1 MLATMIDKTILAA
14 TSGSSDNPDALA
26 ALALSELSIAEP
38 ANSGS
43 QSELNELIDKWGR
56 TLQGVDP
63 VVVDRLATQ
72 LRAARAS
79 LDARVRPLKQAS

>member
-1 MLATMIDKTILAA
+1 MIDKTILAA
-14 TSGSSDNPDALA
+14 TSASSDNPEALT
-26 ALALSELSIAEP
+26 ALALIELSIAEP

-63 VVVDRLATQ
+63 VVVDRLTTQ
-72 LRAARAS
+72 LRAVRAS
-79 LDARVRPLKQAS
+79 LDALVTPLKQAS

>member
-1 MLATMIDKTILAA
+1 MIDKTILAA
-14 TSGSSDNPDALA
+14 TSASSDNPEALA
-26 ALALSELSIAEP
+26 ALALIELSIAEP

-63 VVVDRLATQ
+63 VVVDRLTTQ
-72 LRAARAS
+72 LRAAGAS
-79 LDARVRPLKQAS
+79 LDALVTPLKQAS

>member
-1 MLATMIDKTILAA
+1 MIDKTILAA
-14 TSGSSDNPDALA
+14 TSASSDNPEAPA
-26 ALALSELSIAEP
+26 ALALIELSIAEP

-63 VVVDRLATQ
+63 VVVDRLTTQ
-72 LRAARAS
+72 LRAARAA
-79 LDARVRPLKQAS
+79 LDALVTPLKQAS